1 MRQSI
6 RLRAREVPMSAV
18 ASAGALALL
27 LLGCT
32 ADIAPASPGSGVAS
46 GGSGP
51 GAPGAQGPAQGPPA
65 CLSELPGQ
73 RFFLLDMQSYLNS
86 LTDLLGPDA
95 VSTADRQQ
103 FQRSDLFAN
112 GVPTLS
118 DATPYERVAVAA
130 AKTLTGPKLDALVGC
145 SGTEQTD
152 ACAKQALGVFMERAY
167 RRPVDPVELDGLMTF
182 PYATGRATSFQRGIQ
197 LAVEAILQAGS
208 TLYLKELGLP
218 SGAGA
223 WALDAYEVASQVSF
237 FLLDSI
243 PDSELY
249 QAARSGQLSTK
260 EQVAAQV
267 ERLLGQPLVQERLT
281 SLLMRQYHLD
291 DIRTTTA
298 VDGSFQALFTDS
310 LRESFYQESS
320 LLIDD
325 VLWKNPRSALD
336 LVLSRDTFMN
346 QELADK
352 VYHVPFAGA
361 AGAFV
366 KTALSGFPAAG
377 LLTQG
382 SLLAGKAKANT
393 GSVVK
398 RGKSIRINFLC
409 LGPPPSPPIDNPD
422 LKAKL
427 EEQLQSNRSEAEL
440 ATERAGQQPCGGCH
454 ASFDP
459 LGLALNQ
466 FDRIGSF
473 DASQVASADMS
484 GVDASFA
491 GVVVN
496 GPQELGQQIS
506 SQPGFASCIASTV
519 LRFATRQASTSEAC
533 AATDAASKFSASDHR
548 FDALVR
554 AVATSEMFLVR
565 REGDG
570 Q

>member
-1 MRQSI
+1 MRQPI
-6 RLRAREVPMSAV
+6 RLHARESLLSAA
-18 ASAGALALL
+18 ASAALL
-27 LLGCT
+27 LSCTGDLG
-32 ADIAPASPGSGVAS
+32 PASPGPSV
-46 GGSGP
+46 GSGAP
-51 GAPGAQGPAQGPPA
+51 GAPGGQGSSQAAAA

-73 RFFLLDMQSYLNS
+73 RLFLLDMQSYHNT
-86 LTDLLGPDA
+86 LTDLLGPDT

-103 FQRSDLFAN
+103 FQRSDPFAN
-112 GVPTLS
+112 GIPTLN
-118 DATPYERVAVAA
+118 DATPYERGAVAA
-130 AKTLTGPKLDALVGC
+130 AKTLTGPKLDAMVGC
-145 SGTEQTD
+145 SGVDQTD
-152 ACAKQALGVFMERAY
+152 TCARQALGAFMERAY
-167 RRPVDPVELDGLMTF
+167 RRPIDPVELEGVMAL

-208 TLYLKELGLP
+208 TLYLKELGVP

-223 WALDAYEVASQVSF
+223 WALDAYEVASQISF

-243 PDSELY
+243 PDPELY

-260 EQVAAQV
+260 EQVADQV
-267 ERLLGQPLVQERLT
+267 QRLLVQPLVQARLT
-281 SLLMRQYHLD
+281 SLLMQQYHLD

-352 VYHVPFAGA
+352 VYHVPFTGPVN
-361 AGAFV
+361 AFV
-366 KTALSGFPAAG
+366 KTPLGSFPAAG

-393 GSVVK
+393 GSVIK

-409 LGPPPSPPIDNPD
+409 LGPPPAPPIDNPA
-422 LKAKL
+422 LNAKL
-427 EEQLQSNRSEAEL
+427 EEQAHSSRSEAEL
-440 ATERAGQQPCGGCH
+440 AAERAGQPQCGGCH

-459 LGLALNQ
+459 LGMALNQ
-466 FDRIGSF
+466 FDRIGRF
-473 DASQVASADMS
+473 DASQVASADLS
-484 GVDASFA
+484 GVDTNFS
-491 GVVVN
+491 GVVVD
-496 GPQELGQQIS
+496 GPHALGQQLS

-519 LRFATRQASTSEAC
+519 LRFATRQASTSSAC
-533 AATDAASKFSASDHR
+533 AATDATSKFSASDHR

-554 AVATSEMFLVR
+554 AVSTSEMFLVR

>member
-1 MRQSI
+1 MRQPK
-6 RLRAREVPMSAV
+6 RLHARECLLSAA
-18 ASAGALALL
+18 ASAALL
-27 LLGCT
+27 LSCTGELGQPS
-32 ADIAPASPGSGVAS
+32 AAPSISA
-46 GGSGP
+46 GGP
-51 GAPGAQGPAQGPPA
+51 NAPGDQGSSQAPPA

-73 RFFLLDMQSYLNS
+73 RFFLLDMQSYLNTV
-86 LTDLLGPDA
+86 TDLLGPDT

-103 FQRSDLFAN
+103 FQRSDVFAN
-112 GVPTLS
+112 GIPTLN

-130 AKTLTGPKLDALVGC
+130 AKTLTGPKLDAMVGC
-145 SGTEQTD
+145 SGADQTD
-152 ACAKQALGVFMERAY
+152 ACARQALGAFMERAY
-167 RRPVDPVELDGLMTF
+167 RRPIDPVELEGLMAL
-182 PYATGRATSFQRGIQ
+182 PYATGRVISFQRGIQ

-208 TLYLKELGLP
+208 TMYLKELGLP

-223 WALDAYEVASQVSF
+223 WALDAYEVASQISF

-260 EQVAAQV
+260 EQVADQV
-267 ERLLGQPLVQERLT
+267 QRLLAQPLAQARLT
-281 SLLMRQYHLD
+281 SLLMQQYHLD

-352 VYHVPFAGA
+352 VYHVPFTGT
-361 AGAFV
+361 GSAFV
-366 KTALSGFPAAG
+366 KTPLGSFPAAG
-377 LLTQG
+377 LLTHG

-393 GSVVK
+393 GSVIK
-398 RGKSIRINFLC
+398 RGKSIRTNFLC
-409 LGPPPSPPIDNPD
+409 LGSPPPPPVGNTE
-422 LKAKL
+422 LNAKL
-427 EEQLQSNRSEAEL
+427 EEQAQSSRSEAEL
-440 ATERAGQQPCGGCH
+440 AAERAGQQPCGGCH

-459 LGLALNQ
+459 LGMALNQ
-466 FDRIGSF
+466 FDRIGRF
-473 DASQVASADMS
+473 DASQVARADIS
-484 GVDASFA
+484 GVDASFS
-491 GVVVN
+491 GVVVD
-496 GPQELGQQIS
+496 GPQALGQQLS

-519 LRFATRQASTSEAC
+519 LRFATRQASASSAC
-533 AATDAASKFSASDHR
+533 AATDATSKFSALDHR